1 MTAERVRARVFG
13 EVADDYEAFRPDYPA
28 ALVDDVLGYAGLG
41 EAAALEVGAGTGKA
55 TVAFAERG
63 VAVTAIEPDE
73 AMARVL
79 RRRVAGFPQV
89 AVRVAAF
96 EDFAPPQRYGLLF
109 CAQAWHWTDPAV
121 RWERAAAALAPG
133 GALALFWNGD
143 RPADPE
149 VLAAIVTAHRAHAP
163 GIDPAVEVDPGPV
176 EAGLFTAWPYTEL
189 ASLPHFG
196 DLSVPT
202 YHRERHLSTEEYVS
216 YLSTK
221 SAYRML
227 DSQAR
232 ATLFRAIVDSAG
244 PRVILDLGTALYLAR
259 RTTA

>member
-1 MTAERVRARVFG
+1 
-13 EVADDYEAFRPDYPA
+13 
-28 ALVDDVLGYAGLG
+28 
-41 EAAALEVGAGTGKA
+41 
-55 TVAFAERG
+55 
-63 VAVTAIEPDE
+63 
-73 AMARVL
+73 MA
-79 RRRVAGFPQV
+79 
-89 AVRVAAF
+89 
-96 EDFAPPQRYGLLF
+96 
-109 CAQAWHWTDPAV
+109 
-121 RWERAAAALAPG
+121 
-133 GALALFWNGD
+133 
-143 RPADPE
+143 
-149 VLAAIVTAHRAHAP
+149 AHRTHAP

-189 ASLPHFG
+189 ARLPHFG

-227 DSQAR
+227 EPQAR

-259 RTTA
+259 RTAS